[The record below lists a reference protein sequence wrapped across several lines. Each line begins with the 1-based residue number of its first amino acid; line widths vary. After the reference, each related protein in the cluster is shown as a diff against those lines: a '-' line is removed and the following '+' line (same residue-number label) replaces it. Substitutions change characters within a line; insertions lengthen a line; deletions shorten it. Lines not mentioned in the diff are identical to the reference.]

1 MGQRASHTQDFPLT
15 KKGKSASTPRSA
27 GSARGLTDIEQA
39 EAFVAL
45 DAFYQQGLQRLL
57 EAGQEFQDLA
67 FEMEWRVGQCLG
79 LLTQRDRLEDQI
91 KRLCKPVVKFNIRAR
106 KTDNRRDNSDAVL
119 RKLITRL
126 THVCE
131 TFEQAS
137 LEIEDR
143 NQDGALLL
151 DEIIKLEART
161 LRLAKGLSAM
171 RPAMKQHMSSTRQ
184 KKDNMVMAASLEMLR
199 TASTGDMPD
208 TALLIA
214 TASLVE
220 QKLARLSA

>member
-45 DAFYQQGLQRLL
+45 EEFYQQGLQRLL

-119 RKLITRL
+119 RKLISRL
-126 THVCE
+126 TQVCE

-143 NQDGALLL
+143 NRDGTLLL

-161 LRLAKGLSAM
+161 LRLAKGLSAL
-171 RPAMKQHMSSTRQ
+171 RPTVKKQLGNARQ
-184 KKDNMVMAASLEMLR
+184 RKEDLVMAASLEMLR
-199 TASTGDMPD
+199 TTSTGDMPD
-208 TALLIA
+208 TSLLIA

-220 QKLARLSA
+220 EKLARLSA